1 MKKLQTKCKIP
12 HNCETMRACWYNITN
27 SVKHISTEAF
37 SNFGMFS
44 NLRSSIDKILFHLK
58 VCFVCR
64 VVQFANVFGNRVIRS
79 KVAWD
84 ACVVQVTLHAANE
97 LVWYIQRGYYV
108 TVQGLSVHVINPFDD
123 STIIL
128 VRIKTEG
135 KITKYLG
142 FLCIKVMITPLE
154 ILTIVFFYSKS
165 IPLSFGANILLA
177 LKKVLNLSFSFFC
190 RNFLHVRRKVVDS

>member
-1 MKKLQTKCKIP
+1 MQNSTQLWNYEGMLIQYHKLGKTYI
-12 HNCETMRACWYNITN
+12 HRGFLI
-27 SVKHISTEAF
+27 
-37 SNFGMFS
+37 FGMFS

-64 VVQFANVFGNRVIRS
+64 VVQFAYVFGNRVIRS

-165 IPLSFGANILLA
+165 NSFIIRGKHTACLEEGP
-177 LKKVLNLSFSFFC
+177 KFVF
-190 RNFLHVRRKVVDS
+190 

>member
-27 SVKHISTEAF
+27 SVKHISTEVF

-108 TVQGLSVHVINPFDD
+108 TVQGLSVHVINPFED

-154 ILTIVFFYSKS
+154 LLTIVFF
-165 IPLSFGANILLA
+165 IL
-177 LKKVLNLSFSFFC
+177 NQ
-190 RNFLHVRRKVVDS
+190 FLYHSGQTYGLPWRRS

>member
-1 MKKLQTKCKIP
+1 MKLWRHLDTEYYTLGKT
-12 HNCETMRACWYNITN
+12 
-27 SVKHISTEAF
+27 HIHTRLSK
-37 SNFGMFS
+37 NFGLFS
-44 NLRSSIDKILFHLK
+44 NLRSSIDKILFHPK

-64 VVQFANVFGNRVIRS
+64 VVQFAYVFGNRVIRS

-165 IPLSFGANILLA
+165 IPLSFGANIRLA
-177 LKKVLNLSFSFFC
+177 MKKVLNLSFSFFC
-190 RNFLHVRRKVVDS
+190 WNFLHVKRKVVDS

>member
-64 VVQFANVFGNRVIRS
+64 VVQFAYVFGNRVIRS

-154 ILTIVFFYSKS
+154 ILTIFF
-165 IPLSFGANILLA
+165 LF
-177 LKKVLNLSFSFFC
+177 
-190 RNFLHVRRKVVDS
+190 